1 MQKTLNTAAPA
12 EPSASSATRPGGLVA
27 MLAGVC
33 NHIALLAAWIAMC
46 GSLFFSEVLGWLPCE
61 LCWYQRIFMYPLA
74 FILAIGILR
83 RDRGLYLYVLPLSL
97 FGGLI
102 SLYHYLLIKTDIFP
116 PPACKA
122 GVSCTVD
129 YLNWLGFINI
139 PFMALTAFVIISA
152 MMIVSA
158 LTRQPEDDMP
168 VEDLPEDD
176 EAPAASGFGLADIAV
191 FGIIAVVLIGFI
203 IGSRFVA

>member
-1 MQKTLNTAAPA
+1 MQKTLHSASPA
-12 EPSASSATRPGGLVA
+12 ESAESSA
-27 MLAGVC
+27 AGSSRLSIFLGSVS

-74 FILAIGILR
+74 FLLAIGILR
-83 RDRGLYLYVLPLSL
+83 RDRGLYLYVLQLSL
-97 FGGLI
+97 FGGLL
-102 SLYHYLLIKTDIFP
+102 SLYHYLLIKTNIFP
-116 PPACKA
+116 PPECKA

-129 YLNWLGFINI
+129 YLDWFGFINI
-139 PFMALTAFVIISA
+139 PFMALTAFLIISV

-158 LTRQPEDDMP
+158 LTQQPEDEILVD
-168 VEDLPEDD
+168 DLSDD
-176 EAPAASGFGLADIAV
+176 EAPVASGFGMADIAV
-191 FGIIAVVLIGFI
+191 FVIIAAVLIGFI

>member
-1 MQKTLNTAAPA
+1 MQNTFHSTSPADTPEPTAAQA
-12 EPSASSATRPGGLVA
+12 GGL
-27 MLAGVC
+27 LATLGGVSS
-33 NHIALLAAWIAMC
+33 HIALLAAWIAMC

-74 FILAIGILR
+74 FLIAIGILR
-83 RDRGLYLYVLPLSL
+83 RDRGLYMYVLPLSL

-102 SLYHYLLIKTDIFP
+102 SLYHYLLIKTNIFP
-116 PPACKA
+116 PPECKA

-129 YLNWLGFINI
+129 YLNWFGFINI
-139 PFMALTAFVIISA
+139 PFLALTAFLIISA

-158 LTRQPEDDMP
+158 LTPQPEDEIF
-168 VEDLPEDD
+168 VEDLPDD
-176 EAPAASGFGLADIAV
+176 EAPAASGFGMADIAV
-191 FGIIAVVLIGFI
+191 FVIIAIVLIGFI

>member
-1 MQKTLNTAAPA
+1 V
-12 EPSASSATRPGGLVA
+12 S
-27 MLAGVC
+27 
-33 NHIALLAAWIAMC
+33 NHVALLAAWIAMC

-83 RDRGLYLYVLPLSL
+83 RDRGLYMYVLPLSL

-102 SLYHYLLIKTDIFP
+102 SLYHYLLIKTTLFP
-116 PPACKA
+116 PPECKA

-129 YLNWLGFINI
+129 YLNWFGFINI
-139 PFMALTAFVIISA
+139 PFMALTAFLIISV

-158 LTRQPEDDMP
+158 LRQQQEDEIL
-168 VEDLPEDD
+168 VEDVAEDD
-176 EAPAASGFGLADIAV
+176 EAPATPGFGMADIAV
-191 FGIIAVVLIGFI
+191 FVIIAVVLIGFI
-203 IGSRFVA
+203 VGSRFVA

>member
-1 MQKTLNTAAPA
+1 MQETVNSAPPAAPPA
-12 EPSASSATRPGGLVA
+12 GFSAVA
-27 MLAGVC
+27 

-83 RDRGLYLYVLPLSL
+83 RDRGLYMYVLPLSL

-102 SLYHYLLIKTDIFP
+102 SLYHYLLIKTNLFP
-116 PPACKA
+116 PPECKA

-129 YLNWLGFINI
+129 YLNWFGFINI
-139 PFMALTAFVIISA
+139 PFMALTAFLIISV

-158 LTRQPEDDMP
+158 RAPRPEDEVL
-168 VEDLPEDD
+168 VEELPEDEE
-176 EAPAASGFGLADIAV
+176 EAPAAGFGLADIAV
-191 FGIIAVVLIGFI
+191 FVIIAAVLIGFI
-203 IGSRFVA
+203 VGSRFVA